1 MAVDTPATIAILG
14 GGPVGIEAA
23 LYGRYLGYDVMILE
37 AQEVADHVRAWGHVR
52 MFSPFRQLCS
62 TLGLAALRAQD
73 PDLPTPDLDARLT
86 GRQWA
91 EQYILPLS
99 QSDLLADHLQC
110 QTRVISVGRQHLR
123 KNDPQDDEQRG
134 EDGFRLLLQL
144 ADGRYVQQLADI
156 VIDCTGVYGNPG
168 WCGAGGIPARGE
180 LPLRHRIEQG
190 TPDMLGTQ
198 RSHYEGRRVLL
209 LGNDLTTAATLAGLM
224 KLAER
229 SADTRVT
236 WILHRPLEAE
246 GDAPIAVENYRQL
259 PEREQLVAQA
269 NQYALAG
276 GPGLNFRPGTSID
289 SLEFDL
295 ARDEFAVQFTGQ
307 GGSSVERFDRII
319 ANVGYRPDRSL
330 YEELRVSESP
340 VFSAPLSPAAN
351 ESTAGERL
359 ATEEPNFYVLGS
371 KAFGRA
377 PGFLMTDGLR
387 HVRDLYGLIGGRAEL
402 DLYATAAKLIP

>member
-14 GGPVGIEAA
+14 GGPVGIEAG
-23 LYGRYLGYDVMILE
+23 LYGRFLGYEVTILE
-37 AQEVADHVRAWGHVR
+37 AQEVAAHVRSWGHVR
-52 MFSPFRQLCS
+52 MFSPFRHLCS

-73 PDLPTPDLDARLT
+73 PDFPVPDLDARLS

-110 QTRVISVGRQHLR
+110 QTRVVSVGRQRLR
-123 KNDPQDDEQRG
+123 KGDPHDDEERG
-134 EDGFRLLLQL
+134 DDGFRLLLQL

-180 LPLRHRIEQG
+180 LPLRHRMEHG
-190 TPDMLGTQ
+190 TPDMLGAQ
-198 RSHYEGRRVLL
+198 RAQYEGRRILL
-209 LGNDLTTAATLAGLM
+209 VGNDLATAATLVGLM

-236 WILHRPLEAE
+236 WILHRPLGAE
-246 GDAPIAVENYRQL
+246 GDVPIPVENYRQM
-259 PEREQLVAQA
+259 PEREQVVAQA
-269 NQYALAG
+269 NRYALAG
-276 GPGLNFRPGTSID
+276 GLGLHFRPATSID
-289 SLEFDL
+289 ALEFDS
-295 ARDEFAVQFTGQ
+295 ARDEFVVQFAGEEGAT
-307 GGSSVERFDRII
+307 VERYDRII

-340 VFSAPLSPAAN
+340 VFSAALSPAAAD
-351 ESTAGERL
+351 SSAGERL

-377 PGFLMTDGLR
+377 AGFLMTDGLR
-387 HVRDLYGLIGGRAEL
+387 QIRDLFGLIGGRAEL
-402 DLYATAAKLIP
+402 DLYATAAKLVS

>member
-14 GGPVGIEAA
+14 GGPVGLEAA
-23 LYGRYLGYDVMILE
+23 LYGRYLGYEVTIVE
-37 AQEVADHVRAWGHVR
+37 AQEVAAHVRSWGHVR

-73 PDLPTPDLDARLT
+73 PDLRMPDLDARLT

-91 EQYILPLS
+91 EQYIVPLS

-123 KNDPQDDEQRG
+123 KCDPHNDEERG
-134 EDGFRLLLQL
+134 DDGFRLLLQL

-180 LPLRHRIEQG
+180 LPLRHRIEHG
-190 TPDMLGTQ
+190 TPDMLGSQ
-198 RSHYEGRRVLL
+198 RSHYEGRRILL

-229 SADTRVT
+229 SADTRIT
-236 WILHRPLEAE
+236 WILHRPLETE
-246 GDAPIAVENYRQL
+246 GEAPIPIENYRQL
-259 PEREQLVAQA
+259 PEREQMVAQA
-269 NQYALAG
+269 NRFALAG
-276 GPGLNFRPGTSID
+276 GPGLTFRSATSID
-289 SLEFDL
+289 SLEYDS
-295 ARDEFAVQFTGQ
+295 ARDEFVVQFAAADGA
-307 GGSSVERFDRII
+307 SVERYDRII

-330 YEELRVSESP
+330 YEELRVSDTP
-340 VFSAPLSPAAN
+340 VFSAPQSPATAD
-351 ESTAGERL
+351 SAAGERL
-359 ATEEPNFYVLGS
+359 ATDEPNFYVLGS

-387 HVRDLYGLIGGRAEL
+387 QIRDLFGLIGGRAEL
-402 DLYATAAKLIP
+402 DLYATAAKLVS